1 MITEQNCT
9 MLCDFYQL
17 TMGNG
22 YYNTRHADRIAY
34 FDVFFRKVP
43 DGGGYAVCA
52 GLEQVINYIQGL
64 HFTDDDIQYL
74 RGKKIFSEGFLE
86 YLRDFKFT
94 AISGLSR
101 RARLCSRRSR
111 C

>member
-64 HFTDDDIQYL
+64 HFTAAGRRY
-74 RGKKIFSEGFLE
+74 SA
-86 YLRDFKFT
+86 RDSSNICGISSLP

>member
-34 FDVFFRKVP
+34 FDVFS
-43 DGGGYAVCA
+43 A
-52 GLEQVINYIQGL
+52 
-64 HFTDDDIQYL
+64 
-74 RGKKIFSEGFLE
+74 
-86 YLRDFKFT
+86 KFPT
-94 AISGLSR
+94 AAATPSAPGWSR
-101 RARLCSRRSR
+101 
-111 C
+111 

>member
-1 MITEQNCT
+1 MITEQNCS

-52 GLEQVINYIQGL
+52 GLEQVITT
-64 HFTDDDIQYL
+64 F
-74 RGKKIFSEGFLE
+74 RGCISPTTIYSTSAGRKYSA
-86 YLRDFKFT
+86 RDSSNICGISSLP

>member
-52 GLEQVINYIQGL
+52 GLE
-64 HFTDDDIQYL
+64 
-74 RGKKIFSEGFLE
+74 
-86 YLRDFKFT
+86 
-94 AISGLSR
+94 
-101 RARLCSRRSR
+101 
-111 C
+111 

>member
-52 GLEQVINYIQGL
+52 GLEQRSEERRV
-64 HFTDDDIQYL
+64 
-74 RGKKIFSEGFLE
+74 GKE
-86 YLRDFKFT
+86 
-94 AISGLSR
+94 
-101 RARLCSRRSR
+101 CRSR
-111 C
+111 WSPYH